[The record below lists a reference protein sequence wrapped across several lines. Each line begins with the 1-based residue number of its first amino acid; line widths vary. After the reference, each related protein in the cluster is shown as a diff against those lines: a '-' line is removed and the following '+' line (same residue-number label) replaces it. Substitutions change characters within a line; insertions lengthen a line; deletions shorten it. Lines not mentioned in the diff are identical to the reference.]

1 MGVWQLCSW
10 WLIPLCIPCCHCTT
24 LPMGRG
30 ADGPGALLMVLL
42 PKMLGKLLARLL
54 PRLLPK
60 LLAELRP
67 KLLTPS
73 FPRKTLPRSY
83 YGACNCCNC

>member
-1 MGVWQLCSW
+1 MKVCSW
-10 WLIPLCIPCCHCTT
+10 WLILLYPTAT

-67 KLLTPS
+67 KLLTKLLTPS
-73 FPRKTLPRSY
+73 FPRRTLPRSY